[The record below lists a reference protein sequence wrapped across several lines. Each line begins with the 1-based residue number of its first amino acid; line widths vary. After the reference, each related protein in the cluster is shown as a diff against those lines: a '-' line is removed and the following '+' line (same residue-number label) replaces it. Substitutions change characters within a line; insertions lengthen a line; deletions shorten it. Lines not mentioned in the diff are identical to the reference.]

1 MCRAGED
8 LSLCY
13 GLFRTLIFTLTTYSR
28 QAAQGTGGTGALSS
42 RHRCSLTR
50 FLLTVNTLTTRV
62 PHGSSRV
69 LINHRHEPQD
79 RLSSTAKVG
88 YCIHSPKSHSTH
100 SIGGDAAAAKL
111 QSARHKAFLWR
122 SKVPSTDRLAPS
134 AMSSVCAAAA
144 LRGAATRLGM
154 GRRPETSRF
163 GRASGAREERLCAFW
178 HFGENIPHAKHA
190 SREIVPSFF
199 CRRQNA
205 RIWEK
210 SCNGRLAGSL
220 CLWNVVA
227 CPPRGDWMEV
237 RGRSAGG
244 EYHAAAPPFFGRPGR
259 LKPCYGFKY

>member
-88 YCIHSPKSHSTH
+88 YGIRSPKSHSTH
-100 SIGGDAAAAKL
+100 SSGSDAAAAKL
-111 QSARHKAFLWR
+111 QSARLKAFGGPRYHLSIASRHRRCRR
-122 SKVPSTDRLAPS
+122 SAPQ
-134 AMSSVCAAAA
+134 
-144 LRGAATRLGM
+144 
-154 GRRPETSRF
+154 
-163 GRASGAREERLCAFW
+163 RLCAW
-178 HFGENIPHAKHA
+178 P
-190 SREIVPSFF
+190 
-199 CRRQNA
+199 RR
-205 RIWEK
+205 
-210 SCNGRLAGSL
+210 
-220 CLWNVVA
+220 
-227 CPPRGDWMEV
+227 DW
-237 RGRSAGG
+237 AGG
-244 EYHAAAPPFFGRPGR
+244 EAQTSDGCGARNPFMGVFVDLCPGAGVGGPV
-259 LKPCYGFKY
+259 LS